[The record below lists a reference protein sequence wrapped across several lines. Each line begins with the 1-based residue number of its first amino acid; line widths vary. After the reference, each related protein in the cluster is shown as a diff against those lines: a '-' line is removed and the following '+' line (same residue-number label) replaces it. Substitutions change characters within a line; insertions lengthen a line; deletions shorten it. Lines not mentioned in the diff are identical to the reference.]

1 MWILSKNTIIETS
14 RIMFDQT
21 SWHHG
26 PANLT
31 HKINHHTPYVIHEEA
46 LDFKKMYTSLQFII
60 CNSKFKKTENSFF
73 LSYLLRFC
81 GKIWHEMIG
90 YFWYMYFYICTHI
103 YRYTETFISF
113 VMPINMFYWKIFMI
127 VIISVILLTHKI
139 LFLNPWILLYC
150 MGNLWTPTNHSQ

>member
-1 MWILSKNTIIETS
+1 MTFFNFYGLVFMIVIMIPNIIYAMKHKDKFKNKS
-14 RIMFDQT
+14 Q
-21 SWHHG
+21 W
-26 PANLT
+26 
-31 HKINHHTPYVIHEEA
+31 K
-46 LDFKKMYTSLQFII
+46 
-60 CNSKFKKTENSFF
+60 NSKFKKTENSFF